1 MRPASH
7 STGLL
12 NTLCY
17 QALGSAERSAR
28 WDTGKGTGQRPP
40 TIPRDRH
47 SLSESSASIQ
57 HDGESDWL
65 GLSQGFT
72 EEAAFGLSL

>member
-12 NTLCY
+12 STLCY

-40 TIPRDRH
+40 TTPRDRH

-72 EEAAFGLSL
+72 EEAVFGLSL